1 MTLSA
6 ILPRPAFRA
15 ALATVARAVEK
26 RNSIPVLSNVRLAS
40 VGGQIILTGT
50 DMDVTISATIA
61 ESCGD
66 DGFDITLPAHKLLDL
81 EKRAPLSPMVALDMP
96 ALIDTENVDGQSF
109 KTPDGDSTRLD
120 FDGLRVQ
127 MQHIGA
133 SDFPDMAF
141 SGPIHAD
148 FTLAT
153 ADLVAMLDR
162 VAFAISTEETR
173 YYLNGIYMHALD
185 RGNRRLLRFVATDGH
200 RLSSH
205 DLDAP
210 EGVTDPETGKLFA
223 GTILPRKTC
232 DLLRKI
238 AGAKGAEETI
248 RVHVNTNKVRFTLGN
263 IEIVTKIVDG
273 TFPDYERV
281 IPSRNDKIASFES
294 KALAAAIDMVSCI
307 SSEKGRAVKFS
318 LAPGL
323 LTLLVSN
330 PDLGVATT
338 TIPAEYD
345 GPEIEIGF
353 NSRYMQEIIT
363 ALDSERIMVSLEDNG
378 APALI
383 ANPDDDSTR
392 CVLMPIRI

>member
-26 RNSIPVLSNVRLAS
+26 RNNYIPVLSNVRLAS
-40 VGGQIILTGT
+40 IGGQIVLTGT

-96 ALIDTENVDGQSF
+96 ALVNVDGQHF

-133 SDFPDMAF
+133 QDFPETAF

-210 EGVTDPETGKLFA
+210 EGVTDPETGRLFA
-223 GTILPRKTC
+223 GTIIPRKTC

-248 RVHVNTNKVRFTLGN
+248 RVHVNTSKVRFTLGN

-281 IPSRNDKIASFES
+281 IPSRNDKHATFES

-307 SSEKGRAVKFS
+307 SSEKGRVVKFS

-338 TIPAEYD
+338 TIPAGYD

-353 NSRYMQEIIT
+353 NNRYMQEILA
-363 ALDSERIMVSLEDNG
+363 ALDSEQVTISLEDNC

-383 ANPDDDSTR
+383 ASPDDDATR
-392 CVLMPIRI
+392 CVLMPMRV